1 MDYHTSDIGHWF
13 AMTVLLFVHVYF
25 RETAPLVEKSF
36 IRENSAN
43 RRSKLTCKYSATIE
57 LFGKEAFLQ
66 GTGSRDRFA
75 IISFYPSLTTSILS
89 NISMQPSAG

>member
-1 MDYHTSDIGHWF
+1 MDCHTSDIGHWF

-43 RRSKLTCKYSATIE
+43 RRSKLTCKYSAMIE
-57 LFGKEAFLQ
+57 
-66 GTGSRDRFA
+66 
-75 IISFYPSLTTSILS
+75 
-89 NISMQPSAG
+89 